1 MARKQARPRATQ
13 EATLDQLEKTCR
25 SCGKRLQMARHGHRK
40 VTTLEGV
47 YHLTLKL
54 YRCLNAECARYH
66 QMCRPE
72 EEGRWALPHSEF
84 GLDVIALV
92 GTLRYQQQR
101 SIVQIHEELKRRGV
115 VVAQRTVTD
124 QLYRYEELL
133 ALHLADPERLREKLR
148 EQKQVIVS
156 LDGLQPDVGHEVLWV
171 LRDCGSGEVLLA
183 RSLLGATENDL
194 VPLLQEVA
202 ALCKTL
208 DIPIAGVVSDGQQ
221 SIRNAVAR
229 ALPGIPHQLCH
240 FHYFREAAKLMADA
254 DRHAKKEL
262 KKLVRGVRPIER
274 ALEGRTDEEAEV
286 VRGYGLAVRSALT
299 DDGQPPLD
307 AAGLRLR
314 ERLQAIDTSISRIG
328 EKRGSHTR
336 LFGSNSSS
344 KRD

>member
-1 MARKQARPRATQ
+1 MARKQARPRATH
-13 EATLDQLEKTCR
+13 EATLDILDKTCR

-54 YRCLNAECARYH
+54 YRCPNAECARYH

-133 ALHLADPERLREKLR
+133 ALHLADPDRLREKLR

-171 LRDCGSGEVLLA
+171 LRDCCSGEVLLA

-194 VPLLQEVA
+194 APLLQEVA
-202 ALCKTL
+202 TLCKTL

-274 ALEGRTDEEAEV
+274 ALEGRTDEEAEA

-328 EKRGSHTR
+328 EKRGFQMRS
-336 LFGSNSSS
+336 FGSNSSF

>member
-1 MARKQARPRATQ
+1 MARKQARPGATY
-13 EATLDQLEKTCR
+13 EATLDLLQKTCR
-25 SCGKRLQMARHGHRK
+25 SCGKPLRMARHGHRK

-54 YRCLNAECARYH
+54 YRCPNAECARYH

-72 EEGRWALPHSEF
+72 EEGTWALPHGEF
-84 GLDVIALV
+84 GLDVIALI

-101 SIVQIHEELKRRGV
+101 TIVQIHEELQRRGV

-133 ALHLADPERLREKLR
+133 ALHLADPERLREKLA

-171 LRDCGSGEVLLA
+171 LRDCCSGEVLLA
-183 RSLLGATENDL
+183 RSLLGATANDL
-194 VPLLQEVA
+194 VPLLQEVV

-208 DIPIAGVVSDGQQ
+208 DIPIVAVVSDGQE

-229 ALPGIPHQLCH
+229 ALPSIPHQLCH

-262 KKLVRGVRPIER
+262 KKRVRGVRPIER
-274 ALEGRTDEEAEV
+274 ALEGRTDEEAEA

-299 DDGQPPLD
+299 DDGHPPLD
-307 AAGLRLR
+307 AAGLRLHK
-314 ERLQAIDTSISRIG
+314 RLQAIDTSISRIE
-328 EKRGSHTR
+328 EKRGFLPS
-336 LFGSNSSS
+336 LSNSNGSFR
-344 KRD
+344 RD